1 MSEQR
6 SLNGKTVAISGA
18 ARGIGK
24 ATTAALVAKGA
35 RVAIGDIDL
44 ELAEKTAA
52 ALGGN
57 VIALPLDVTDRS
69 SFETFL
75 AEAEHQLGPIDV
87 VVNNAGIMPIGLV
100 SEEADDSTRRQI
112 DINVHGV
119 ITGTKLALERMLPR
133 GSGHIVNIASQA
145 GKAGMPGL
153 ATYCGT
159 KHFVVGFSEAVR
171 GEVHETDIEVSC
183 VMPAIV
189 NTELTDGMTQ
199 ARGVKQIEPE
209 DVANAIVGALEKPYF
224 DVHVPKSAGRI
235 GKVVQTLP
243 RGAREGMARALKL
256 DKVATDVDTKARAAY
271 EDRAAESEPS
281 VDQKTHVS

>member
-1 MSEQR
+1 
-6 SLNGKTVAISGA
+6 
-18 ARGIGK
+18 
-24 ATTAALVAKGA
+24 
-35 RVAIGDIDL
+35 
-44 ELAEKTAA
+44 
-52 ALGGN
+52 
-57 VIALPLDVTDRS
+57 
-69 SFETFL
+69 
-75 AEAEHQLGPIDV
+75 
-87 VVNNAGIMPIGLV
+87 MPIGLV

-112 DINVHGV
+112 DINIHGV
-119 ITGTKLALERMLPR
+119 VTGTKLALERMLPR
-133 GSGHIVNIASQA
+133 GTGHIVNIASQA

-171 GEVHETDIEVSC
+171 GEVHETDIEISC

-209 DVANAIVGALEKPYF
+209 DVANAIVEALEKPYF

-243 RGAREGMARALKL
+243 RGARERMARALKL
-256 DKVATDVDTKARAAY
+256 DKVATEVDTKARAAY

-281 VDQKTHVS
+281 VDQKTHVQPSFESEAAALVCADADGCREGPGQDRDERVRGR